1 VRLTVEVRDMFVD
14 ILVAGRLHCS
24 DVRDSQPMKTST
36 GVMTAS
42 AFVLIACAGAAMG
55 AGDARTIER
64 SAWFAGLPV
73 KLQVQIPKAHGGAAP
88 NAPSDAHP
96 DVLVYV
102 TGATRT
108 GAPSVPEM
116 TVPTPNGP
124 RVLPA
129 HDDVLTR
136 MVPAKTPADS
146 IGYFVVRGPKADE
159 STVRAQADPPNSWPG
174 APLAREIFVGTDW
187 VRLTNHAIIE
197 YGVAMGWLTLKYF
210 DYGGLVSS
218 SYLDDKT
225 RLDVDVAI
233 TPPVGLP
240 ARVQE

>member
-1 VRLTVEVRDMFVD
+1 
-14 ILVAGRLHCS
+14 
-24 DVRDSQPMKTST
+24 MKTST
-36 GVMTAS
+36 CVMTAS
-42 AFVLIACAGAAMG
+42 VFVLIAFADLSSGAER
-55 AGDARTIER
+55 ARVIER
-64 SAWFAGLPV
+64 DAWFAGLPV
-73 KLQVQIPKAHGGAAP
+73 KLQVQIPTAYGGAAP

-96 DVLVYV
+96 DVVVYV

-108 GAPSVPEM
+108 VAASAPEM
-116 TVPTPNGP
+116 SVPTPNGP

-136 MVPAKTPADS
+136 MIPSKRPADS
-146 IGYFVVRGPKADE
+146 IGYFVVPGPKADA
-159 STVRAQADPPNSWPG
+159 STVRTQPDPQNSWPG
-174 APLAREIFVGTDW
+174 APLVREIFVGTDW

-197 YGVAMGWLTLKYF
+197 YGLAMGWLALEYF

-218 SYLDDKT
+218 SYLDEAT

-233 TPPVGLP
+233 APAVTLP